1 MTDLFETPGQA
12 GPDFDHP
19 AGQHRAGEAPDRDPG
34 TCQHRGDQPSD
45 LDPVTGE
52 PPVSMCDWPMIA
64 TIFLSRAATEK
75 GEAPATLRD
84 IAQMARETQAPAKE
98 ALPWV
103 KLARFGDL
111 RTPRGSLR
119 HDANLLEISG
129 IEADYDSERMPIAAA
144 VAQLASAGIAAVV
157 YASPSHRE
165 DAPRWRVMCPVSEP
179 LPPGRRKPLVAHLDA
194 ILGRVL
200 ARESF
205 TLSQAYYIGGVIG
218 TPAREAVVVDGMAIN
233 RHAELHPDPAGGT
246 GTDAVVIASAD
257 DLAAFVRSRKVVA
270 PSASRVRHDDVRDQ
284 PDATEA
290 LIGRIVA
297 GSGCYPAMTA
307 LAARLIGAGT
317 AAAMTQRIL
326 TGLMMA
332 RAAEAHDDGWRRRFD
347 DIPRIVASA
356 AGKFGAVVESRRVLW
371 RLAGRMIRAQCN
383 AAEVRG
389 AVLAEAEKLG
399 IDAAKATEIIDR
411 VAQQEILNRKS

>member
-1 MTDLFETPGQA
+1 LRFFLERNMTDLFEAPGQA

-19 AGQHRAGEAPDRDPG
+19 AGQHR
-34 TCQHRGDQPSD
+34 GDQPTD

-52 PPVSMCDWPMIA
+52 PAVSMCDWPMIA

-84 IAQMARETQAPAKE
+84 IAQMARETQAPAKD

-144 VAQLASAGIAAVV
+144 VAQLASAGVAAVV

-165 DAPRWRVMCPVSEP
+165 DAPRWRVMCPLSEP

-218 TPAREAVVVDGMAIN
+218 RPAREAVVVDGMAID
-233 RHAELHPDPAGGT
+233 RHAEQHPDPAGGA

-257 DLAAFVRSRKVVA
+257 DLTAFVRRRKVAA
-270 PSASRVRHDDVRDQ
+270 PHDDPPDQ
-284 PDATEA
+284 PDATET
-290 LIGRIVA
+290 LIGRIVGGA
-297 GSGCYPAMTA
+297 GCYPAMIA

-317 AAAMTQRIL
+317 STTMTGHVLHGLLLARPAAAR
-326 TGLMMA
+326 
-332 RAAEAHDDGWRRRFD
+332 DDGWRSRLD

-356 AGKFGAVVESRRVLW
+356 AGKFGAVAESRRALW

-411 VAQQEILNRKS
+411 VAQQEIFNRRS